1 MWFKVRGRRE
11 DTVLMDSKSNSNI
24 SNEKENKLTF
34 EELFKDYSGEPFDSD
49 IQNLEP
55 VGHEKW

>member
-1 MWFKVRGRRE
+1 
-11 DTVLMDSKSNSNI
+11 MDSKSNSNI

-49 IQNLEP
+49 IQNMEP